1 MTKRTFQR
9 TTIFLGLVVLAGLFS
24 ALGTDTAEAQ
34 CGCGTRYR
42 AVPYQPPA
50 YVYRTWAPPR
60 GCNPYYGAPVYRRQY
75 VLPQAP
81 PQPTPHG
88 PGMAPGGDHSHD
100 ASKHQRAAAPEAL
113 PAHPPRTHRMAP
125 PEPRS
130 HPAAE
135 AEAVAPPDLPPPV
148 TAKTRTLAEKQQ
160 ICPVTGQRLGSMG
173 KPYKVRI
180 KGREVLL
187 CCQGCEARLI
197 RDPDKYLAKLNP

>member
-9 TTIFLGLVVLAGLFS
+9 TTIVLGLVVLAGLLT

-34 CGCGTRYR
+34 CGCGPRYR
-42 AVPYQPPA
+42 AVPYRPPV

-60 GCNPYYGAPVYRRQY
+60 GCNPYYGAPVYIRQY
-75 VLPQAP
+75 AAPQAA
-81 PQPTPHG
+81 PQPAPNG
-88 PGMAPGGDHSHD
+88 PDMAPEGDYGHD
-100 ASKHQRAAAPEAL
+100 GSKHQRAAVPESL

-130 HPAAE
+130 HPPAQAE
-135 AEAVAPPDLPPPV
+135 AIVRPGPQPSTPRD
-148 TAKTRTLAEKQQ
+148 TRTLAEKQR
-160 ICPVTGQRLGSMG
+160 ICPVTGKRLGSMG
-173 KPYKVRI
+173 KPYKIRI

-197 RDPDKYLAKLNP
+197 RDPDKYLAKMSP